1 MEMNKNTVNFY
12 FSNIHRMIIEDGI
25 FYCVNRYKKKTSGD
39 MVKFKQLPFDKK
51 WEFEISRQSFFQ
63 PLIHEGLLRRI
74 KTDNI
79 RLYRELSKL
88 KPYDIEFF
96 KSLI

>member
-1 MEMNKNTVNFY
+1 
-12 FSNIHRMIIEDGI
+12 MIVEDGI

-39 MVKFKQLPFDKK
+39 MVKFKRLPFDKK
-51 WEFEISRQSFFQ
+51 WKFELSQKSFSQ
-63 PLIHEGLLRRI
+63 PLIHEGLLRRTNSENI
-74 KTDNI
+74 KLK
-79 RLYRELSKL
+79 RALSKL

>member
-1 MEMNKNTVNFY
+1 MEMNITTINFY
-12 FSNIHRMIIEDGI
+12 FSHIHRMIVEDGI

-39 MVKFKQLPFDKK
+39 RVKFKRLPFDKK
-51 WEFEISRQSFFQ
+51 WKFEISRQSFLQ
-63 PLIHEGLLRRI
+63 PLIHEGLLQRI
-74 KTDNI
+74 NSENI
-79 RLYRELSKL
+79 KFKQELSKL